1 MKKTKKPR
9 PRRWPLRLAVGTTM
23 VPYPPPCRGS
33 REVVVLECGHLAV
46 PQTVTTPAGERRCRD
61 CAFAKPAD
69 RKLAADAARL
79 AVEVRKVEPWRRKT
93 ASGALPDSDP
103 IDRSPEAP

>member
-1 MKKTKKPR
+1 MKKKAKKPR

-69 RKLAADAARL
+69 RDLRDPVLRTNL
-79 AVEVRKVEPWRRKT
+79 RVP
-93 ASGALPDSDP
+93 GAQ
-103 IDRSPEAP
+103 